1 MGGRVITNDFS
12 WSRSRHQKLEECL
25 RAYHYHY
32 YRSWGGWELDAAPDV
47 RELYVLKKLNNRFTW
62 SGAVVHDVI
71 KRALIRIRHG
81 RDVSAVREIDRA
93 HRLMRHDWRFSWSR
107 EYWYQKYRKE
117 FSGLAEHEYAV
128 QVAPE
133 EWKQNWEAAK
143 KALEW
148 FFQSRWIPLAR
159 SLRREQWLEV
169 DQDDFE
175 RATFAFE
182 GVKVYAMPD
191 FAYRELDG
199 TPVVVDWKTGKVRE
213 GYGEQVLGYALYMS
227 AQHHV
232 PVERV
237 RASLVYLNE
246 GLEETVRVDAASV
259 EAFKARFRQ
268 SVASMRE
275 LLSVPA
281 ANMPKE
287 MAAFAQT
294 AELERC
300 QHCVFRRPCGRGPV
314 PATVRPPPR
323 PEAQAWFDF
332 EGGLRQAS

>member
-12 WSRSRHQKLEECL
+12 WSRSRHEKLKECR
-25 RAYHYHY
+25 RAYYYHY
-32 YRSWGGWELDAAPDV
+32 YRSWGGWELSAAPDI
-47 RELYVLKKLNNRFTW
+47 RELYVLKKLSNRFTW
-62 SGAVVHDVI
+62 SGAVVHDVV
-71 KRALIRIRHG
+71 KRALIRLRHG
-81 RDVSAVREIDRA
+81 RDVSAAREIDRA

-107 EYWYQKYRKE
+107 DFWFQKYRRE

-128 QVAPE
+128 PIPSE
-133 EWKQNWEAAK
+133 DWRHNWDSAQQ
-143 KALEW
+143 ALEW
-148 FFQSRWIPLAR
+148 FFASRWVALAR

-227 AQHHV
+227 AAHHV

-237 RASLVYLNE
+237 RAVLVYLNE
-246 GLEETVRVDAASV
+246 GIEQSVRVDPASV
-259 EAFKARFRQ
+259 DGFRTHFRA
-268 SVASMRE
+268 SVATMRD
-275 LLSVPA
+275 LLAFPPANVP
-281 ANMPKE
+281 KDE
-287 MAAFAQT
+287 AAFART
-294 AELERC
+294 DDLSRC
-300 QHCVFRRPCGRGPV
+300 EHCVFRRPCGRGPAS
-314 PATVRPPPR
+314 ATVRPPPR
-323 PEAQAWFDF
+323 PEAQARFDF
-332 EGGLRQAS
+332 GNARM